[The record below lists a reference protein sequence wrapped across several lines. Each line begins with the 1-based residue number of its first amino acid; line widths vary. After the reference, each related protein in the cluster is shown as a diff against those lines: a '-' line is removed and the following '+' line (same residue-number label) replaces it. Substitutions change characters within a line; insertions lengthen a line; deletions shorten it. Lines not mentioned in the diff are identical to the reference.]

1 MDVNIPGVISIVV
14 FYIII
19 LLVGVIAA
27 RKTGLKARNL
37 DRQDVILAGRN
48 IGLFVGIFTMT
59 ATWVGGGY
67 INGSAEYVFSSGLVW
82 CQAPFGYAVSL
93 LIGGIFFAGMMRKSR
108 FTTLLDPFQ
117 HKYGRLM
124 GCLLYLPAL
133 SGECFWSAAILTALG
148 ATLKVILSLDL
159 TISIIVSAA
168 IALLYTLL
176 GGLYSVAYTD
186 VVQLIC
192 IFIGL
197 WVGIPFAMT
206 HEAANPIT
214 NSEWIGSVDAGF
226 IGSYIDFYLLLIF
239 GGIPWQVYWQRAL
252 SAQTVNVARG
262 LSIIGG
268 IGCIIMAIPAVLI
281 GAIAKTADWNLTS
294 YGQETILPEDTSLTL
309 PLVYFHMTP
318 VAVSFIGLG
327 AISAAVM
334 SSTDSS
340 ILSASS
346 MFAVNVFASIYEST
360 KGVQPSDTMV
370 VWVMRGAQVVITVIA
385 CVLAIT
391 VSSIYYLWILCS
403 DFVYVILF
411 PQLLCVLYV
420 RWSNSY
426 GSLAGFVLGLLLRLL
441 GGEPG
446 LKIQPVIVYPWN
458 DPDYGQ
464 QFPFRTL
471 SMLIS
476 LVSIIVF
483 SAIAR
488 ILFLHLK
495 LPLLLDVF
503 KCFHEEKGLPPQ
515 QPEAETVKWSP
526 PSQLAAGSTPWKS
539 SAIPTSDD
547 HGVVLLSQ
555 GGRVQKDVKS
565 PSSEGDTNKG
575 FSASL
580 PSPHSQTYVNKGYD
594 PEPQDSRTS
603 SKKTTLSTRV

>member
-1 MDVNIPGVISIVV
+1 MAVSIPGVVSIVV
-14 FYIII
+14 FYLLI
-19 LLVGVIAA
+19 LLIGVFAA
-27 RKTGLKARNL
+27 RKAGLRTKNL
-37 DRQDVILAGRN
+37 SKQDVILAGRN

-59 ATWVGGGY
+59 GG
-67 INGSAEYVFSSGLVW
+67 L
-82 CQAPFGYAVSL
+82 
-93 LIGGIFFAGMMRKSR
+93 FFADKMRKSR

-117 HKYGRLM
+117 HKYGRVI

-133 SGECFWSAAILTALG
+133 SGEVFWSAAILTALG
-148 ATLKVILSLDL
+148 ATLKVILELEL

-206 HEAANPIT
+206 HEAAKSLDT
-214 NSEWIGSVDAGF
+214 TSWIGSVDKAF
-226 IGSYIDFYLLLIF
+226 IGSFIDFYLLLIF

-252 SAQTVNVARG
+252 SARTVKVARN
-262 LSIIGG
+262 LSVVGG
-268 IGCIIMAIPAVLI
+268 VGCIIMAIPAVLI
-281 GAIAKTADWNLTS
+281 GAIAKTADWNQTD
-294 YGQETILPEDTSLTL
+294 YGAPVLNEDDYSLTL

-346 MFAVNVFASIYEST
+346 MFACNIFSVAYRAFRKT
-360 KGVQPSDTMV
+360 QPSDTMV
-370 VWVMRGAQVVITVIA
+370 VWVMRAAQVVITILA
-385 CVLAIT
+385 CVMAIT

-426 GSLAGFVLGLLLRLL
+426 GSLAGFVLGLLFRLL

-446 LKIQPVIVYPWN
+446 LSLPPVIEYPWN

-476 LVSIIVF
+476 IVSILLF
-483 SAIAR
+483 SAISSFLFTR
-488 ILFLHLK
+488 HIL
-495 LPLLLDVF
+495 PAQLDVF
-503 KCFHEEKGLPPQ
+503 RCFHQ
-515 QPEAETVKWSP
+515 SP
-526 PSQLAAGSTPWKS
+526 TSTDTSVQCCGTHSAAGSVL
-539 SAIPTSDD
+539 ISD
-547 HGVVLLSQ
+547 HRQ
-555 GGRVQKDVKS
+555 
-565 PSSEGDTNKG
+565 
-575 FSASL
+575 F
-580 PSPHSQTYVNKGYD
+580 
-594 PEPQDSRTS
+594 
-603 SKKTTLSTRV
+603 